1 MRGATACWP
10 AGRGADVEPRDGR
23 SVFVLGL
30 GSDIG
35 AELGKRF
42 QKDGWAVY
50 GTYRRGPV
58 PAEFAP
64 ARTFPC
70 DVSDPASVARMAEAC
85 RATGL
90 RWDVFIGAVGTEE
103 PIGHFFECDIDEWEA
118 SVRVNALGLLRA
130 LHALHPLRASG
141 RECAC
146 VLFAGAGTNDA
157 AVRYSAYSASKIFL
171 IKMCEL
177 LAAENPDLNPVIVG
191 PGIVR
196 TKIHEQT
203 IRAGARAG
211 ANYDRVVRFLDGED
225 GGVSHDD
232 VYACVTW
239 CLQAGRLVTG
249 GRNVSLVHDA
259 WRDGGEP
266 LRAALASDPD
276 MYRLR
281 RSGNAWEAPGR

>member
-1 MRGATACWP
+1 MASG
-10 AGRGADVEPRDGR
+10 DGR

-58 PAEFAP
+58 PAELEPTRA
-64 ARTFPC
+64 FPC
-70 DVSDPASVARMAEAC
+70 DVTEPASVARMAEAC
-85 RATGL
+85 RAAGL
-90 RWDVFIGAVGTEE
+90 RWDVFIGAVGIEE
-103 PIGHFFECDIDEWEA
+103 PIGPFFGCDFDAWET
-118 SVRVNALGLLRA
+118 SVRINALGLLRA
-130 LHALHPLRASG
+130 LHALHPLRAPG

-157 AVRYSAYSASKIFL
+157 PVSYSAYCASKIFL

-196 TKIHEQT
+196 TKIHDQT
-203 IRAGARAG
+203 IRAGTRAG
-211 ANYDRVVRFLDGED
+211 ANYDKVVRFLGGED
-225 GGVSHDD
+225 AGVSHDD

-239 CLQAGRLVTG
+239 CVRAGRLVTG

-259 WRDGGEP
+259 WRDGGDA
-266 LRAALASDPD
+266 LQAALVADPH

-281 RSGNAWEAPGR
+281 RSGNAWEAPRR

>member
-1 MRGATACWP
+1 M
-10 AGRGADVEPRDGR
+10 EPREGR

-35 AELGKRF
+35 AALGTRF
-42 QKDGWAVY
+42 QKDGWTVY
-50 GTYRRGPV
+50 GSCRRGPA
-58 PAEFAP
+58 PDGFAP

-70 DVSDPASVARMAEAC
+70 DVTDPASVARMADAC
-85 RATGL
+85 RAAGL

-103 PIGHFFECDIDEWEA
+103 PIGRFVECDFDAWET
-118 SVRVNALGLLRA
+118 SVRVNALGVLRA
-130 LHALHPLRASG
+130 LHALYPLRAPG

-177 LAAENPDLNPVIVG
+177 LAAEQPDLNPVIVG

-196 TKIHEQT
+196 TKIHGQT
-203 IRAGARAG
+203 LRAGARAG
-211 ANYDRVVRFLDGED
+211 ANHDKVVRFLAGADA
-225 GGVSHDD
+225 GVSHDD

-239 CLQAGRLVTG
+239 CVQAGREVTG
-249 GRNVSLVHDA
+249 GRNISLVRDA
-259 WRDGGEP
+259 WRDGGAA
-266 LRAALASDPD
+266 LRAALAADPD

-281 RSGNAWEAPGR
+281 RAGNAWEAPRR